1 MAVAVDIANSA
12 LLKIKAQ
19 RITSLAEGSTNANAC
34 NDCYE
39 RLRDTL
45 LSSHTWNFAET
56 RAALARSSDTPTFGW
71 TYGYT
76 KPTGW
81 LRTVAIYDN
90 DAESGT
96 IPYKDEDGE
105 ILSDAEAV
113 YMRYVRIVT
122 DVNAMPPLFRES
134 LAYSM
139 AVELAIDLQN
149 SRTLSERM
157 EARYKSIVSKAKTA
171 DAQGDYPQR
180 FDEGSWVT
188 SRG

>member
-1 MAVAVDIANSA
+1 MAAAVDVANSA

-56 RAALARSSDTPTFGW
+56 RAELARSSTAPVFGW
-71 TYGYT
+71 THAYV

-81 LRTVAIYDN
+81 LRTAAVYDN
-90 DAESGT
+90 DAGVGT
-96 IPYKDEDGE
+96 VPYKDEDGE
-105 ILSDAEAV
+105 ILCSSENV

-149 SRTLSERM
+149 SRALSERM
-157 EARYKSIVSKAKTA
+157 EARFKSIVSKAKTM

-180 FDEGSWVT
+180 LDEGSWVT